1 MVKTYI
7 PHDQNEATCPSCGA
21 SIRAPASPR
30 SRRVQCPKCREV
42 IVIESRVAK
51 GTAGPDAR
59 PASEKQTATEDP
71 RIAALEARVA
81 ALETALVQVPAA
93 GTAEEPRIPNSGVVA
108 AVKKLLWVGIV
119 PGQAP
124 KFSAEQGQALAN
136 NLGTVAVQAI
146 TIRVPSRDPVARE
159 HAEWFGGIFRRAG
172 WTVRGPEE
180 IAPETAGRI
189 LSLAVPELPVAEDA
203 AKTYLA
209 LRAAGF
215 EPIPILDSAPSGD
228 PGAPSLTLTIPPA
241 TMP

>member
-42 IVIESRVAK
+42 VVIESRVAK
-51 GTAGPDAR
+51 GTAGADAR
-59 PASEKQTATEDP
+59 PASEKQTATEGP

-81 ALETALVQVPAA
+81 AVEAALIRARA
-93 GTAEEPRIPNSGVVA
+93 GSTAEEPVPDAGVVA
-108 AVKKLLWVGIV
+108 AAKKLLWVGIV

-124 KFSAEQGQALAN
+124 KFSSEQGQALAH
-136 NLGTVAVQAI
+136 NLGTVAAQAI
-146 TIRVPSRDPVARE
+146 TIRIPSGDPVARE

-189 LSLAVPELPVAEDA
+189 LALAVPELPVAEDA

-215 EPIPILDSAPSGD
+215 EPIPILDSTSSGE
-228 PGAPSLTLTIPPA
+228 PGAPTLSLTIPPA
-241 TMP
+241 MTQ